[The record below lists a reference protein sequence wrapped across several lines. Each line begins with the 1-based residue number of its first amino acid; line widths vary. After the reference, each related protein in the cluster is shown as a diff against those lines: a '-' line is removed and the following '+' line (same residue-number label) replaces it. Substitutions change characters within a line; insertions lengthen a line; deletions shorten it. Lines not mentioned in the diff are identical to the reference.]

1 MRKIIYSKDNIYGVD
16 GNGNGYFVYIGAV
29 ANVTTLETI
38 PTIVTEDDDD
48 DYAVII
54 GKIALDFRKGEGKM
68 VDIGVDYLVADLGE
82 QLGSEFAGE
91 ELYAEI
97 GIEFNKYPGYVS
109 ELAELREKGYSEEDI
124 DKYVEEEYT
133 EIEQEFDLFVA
144 LPDLKRQI
152 IEQAKKRGIP
162 SEALEFP

>member
-16 GNGNGYFVYIGAV
+16 GNGNGYFIYIGAV
-29 ANVTTLETI
+29 ANRTTLETI
-38 PTIVTEDDDD
+38 PTIETDYNN
-48 DYAVII
+48 DYAVVIR
-54 GKIALDFRKGEGKM
+54 KITLDFRKGEGKM
-68 VDIGVDYLVADLGE
+68 CDIGVDYLIADLGE

-97 GIEFNKYPGYVS
+97 GIDFNKYPGYVS
-109 ELAELREKGYSEEDI
+109 ELAELRQKGYTEGEI
-124 DKYVEEEYT
+124 DKYVEEEYA

>member
-1 MRKIIYSKDNIYGVD
+1 MRKIIFTKDNICGVD
-16 GNGNGYFVYIGAV
+16 GNGNGYFIYIGAV
-29 ANVTTLETI
+29 ANRTTLEII
-38 PTIVTEDDDD
+38 PTIATDYNN
-48 DYAVII
+48 DYAVVI
-54 GKIALDFRKGEGKM
+54 GKIALDFRKGEGKT

-97 GIEFNKYPGYVS
+97 GIDFNKYPGYVS
-109 ELAELREKGYSEEDI
+109 ELAELRQKGYTEEEI
-124 DKYVEEEYT
+124 DKYVEEEYVNL
-133 EIEQEFDLFVA
+133 EQEFDLFVA
-144 LPDLKRQI
+144 LPNLKRQI

>member
-16 GNGNGYFVYIGAV
+16 GNGNGYFVYIGSV
-29 ANVTTLETI
+29 TNVTTWETI
-38 PTIVTEDDDD
+38 PTIVTDDDD
-48 DYAVII
+48 DYAVVIE
-54 GKIALDFRKGEGKM
+54 KITLDFRKGEGKT
-68 VDIGVDYLVADLGE
+68 VDIGVDYLIADLGE

-97 GIEFNKYPGYVS
+97 GIDFNKYPGYVS
-109 ELAELREKGYSEEDI
+109 ELAELRQKGYTEEEI
-124 DKYVEEEYT
+124 DKYVEEEYVNL
-133 EIEQEFDLFVA
+133 EQEFDLFVA
-144 LPDLKRQI
+144 LPNLKRQI

>member
-1 MRKIIYSKDNIYGVD
+1 MRKIIFTKDNICGVD
-16 GNGNGYFVYIGAV
+16 GNGNGYFIYIGSV
-29 ANVTTLETI
+29 ANRATLETI
-38 PTIVTEDDDD
+38 STIATDYNN
-48 DYAVII
+48 DYAVVI
-54 GKIALDFRKGEGKM
+54 GKIALDFRKGEGKT

-97 GIEFNKYPGYVS
+97 GIDFNKYPGYVS
-109 ELAELREKGYSEEDI
+109 ELAELRQSYTEEEI
-124 DKYVEEEYT
+124 DKYVEEEYA

-144 LPDLKRQI
+144 LPYLKKQI
-152 IEQAKKRGIP
+152 IEQAKNMGIP

>member
-1 MRKIIYSKDNIYGVD
+1 MRKIIFTKDYIYGVD
-16 GNGNGYFVYIGAV
+16 VDGNGYFIYIGAV
-29 ANVTTLETI
+29 ANRTTLETI
-38 PTIVTEDDDD
+38 PTIETDYNN

-54 GKIALDFRKGEGKM
+54 RKITLDFRKGEGRT

-97 GIEFNKYPGYVS
+97 GIDFNKYPGYVS
-109 ELAELREKGYSEEDI
+109 EIAELKEKGYSEEDI
-124 DKYVEEEYT
+124 DKYVEEEYVN
-133 EIEQEFDLFVA
+133 IEQEFDLFVA
-144 LPDLKRQI
+144 LPNLKRQI